1 MSETAPE
8 PRVSVILP
16 DHNGARFLAK
26 ALESVLAQ
34 TLTDFELICID
45 DASSDDSPAIL
56 SAAAKGEPRMR
67 IVTNANRQGLPASLN
82 IGSALARGALHTWI
96 SDDNVLRPPM
106 LARLVSQLGERPGCA
121 IAYAAYREI
130 DDTGTIT
137 GHHRARHARDLLQ
150 ANVVGPAFLYRA
162 TVWQALGGYDES
174 LQGVEDYDFWLRARH
189 RFGLCSLDEELLDYR
204 LHPSSMTARH
214 GAEIASLHDRL
225 LEREIPLE
233 PDRTAAR
240 AGLAGAHA
248 PRKGGR
254 PACATPQGLFS
265 RIRRP
270 SPRHLRGTLR
280 WLRAA
285 LATSRHS
292 PY

>member
-1 MSETAPE
+1 MSETDPAP
-8 PRVSVILP
+8 PRVSVVLP
-16 DHNGARFLAK
+16 VRNGERFLQE
-26 ALESVLAQ
+26 ALDSVFAQ
-34 TLTDFELICID
+34 TFTDFELICVD

-56 SAAAKGEPRMR
+56 SAAALREPRIR

-82 IGSALARGALHTWI
+82 IGSALARGALHTWV
-96 SDDNVLRPPM
+96 SDDNVLQPPM
-106 LARLVSQLGERPGCA
+106 LARLVSQLGERPECA

-130 DDTGTIT
+130 DGAGTVIVR
-137 GHHRARHARDLLQ
+137 HRARHPRDLLQ
-150 ANVVGPAFLYRA
+150 CNVVGPAFLYQA
-162 TVWQALGGYDES
+162 TVWQSLGGYDES

-189 RFGLCSLDEELLDYR
+189 RFGMCALDEELLDYR

-225 LEREIPLE
+225 LEREIPME
-233 PDRTAAR
+233 PDRTQRARGWLALMLQGMDPSRLRYAAR
-240 AGLAGAHA
+240 ALLAHPPTAA
-248 PRKGGR
+248 
-254 PACATPQGLFS
+254 A
-265 RIRRP
+265 
-270 SPRHLRGTLR
+270 HLRGTLR